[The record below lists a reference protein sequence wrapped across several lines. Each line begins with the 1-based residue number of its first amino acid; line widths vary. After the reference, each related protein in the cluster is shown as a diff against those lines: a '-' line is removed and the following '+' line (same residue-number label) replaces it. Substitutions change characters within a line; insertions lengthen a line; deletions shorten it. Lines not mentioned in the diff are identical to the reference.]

1 MHVSI
6 EQSVNVEAV
15 DIIATSPATSPD
27 TNGIHVT
34 SSENVHIIGP
44 VIQTGKIIIII
55 IIVEFMVSSDQFS
68 WYLDALICFVG

>member
-27 TNGIHVT
+27 TNGIHVA

-55 IIVEFMVSSDQFS
+55 IVEFMGSSDQFS